1 MKRPLLLLLL
11 FAWAVGVAGTVTQ
24 QALAAQASLGTRRH
38 SSELHRCLLACLLFA
53 PRSSCLIYLIALPHV
68 PPAALGYLC
77 DQNID
82 VYYVIDSST
91 SIDQQVHAYRDP
103 DLCLFS
109 RTRFADL

>member
-1 MKRPLLLLLL
+1 MSSI
-11 FAWAVGVAGTVTQ
+11 
-24 QALAAQASLGTRRH
+24 AA
-38 SSELHRCLLACLLFA
+38 CLLAFRAALE
-53 PRSSCLIYLIALPHV
+53 PPIYLIALPHV

-109 RTRFADL
+109 LTRFADL